1 MLVSYLPHLN
11 IYIGDYVRQEF
22 DFIIIGAGS
31 AGCVL
36 ANKLS
41 FDGLYN
47 VCLLENGGN
56 NDSILVN
63 TPIGTAA
70 LMQLSKFNYGLN
82 TTPQKQQNNRVIY
95 NPRGKGLGGSSAIN
109 AMLYTRGQKQD
120 YDYWA
125 KLGNKGWSYNEV
137 LPYFIATEQQERIK
151 DKYHNSSNE
160 SNSQSYGL
168 NVADS
173 RSMNPIGAQLIQ
185 SGLNAG
191 YGFNPDFN
199 GASQAGVGYYQVTQ
213 KNGKRC
219 SAAKAFLDPIKHR
232 QNLTIITNAKVEKIL
247 LEDKTAVGVQFW
259 QQQTKYT
266 ITASKEVILSA
277 GAIHSPQILMLSG
290 IGAKSELEKHKIKVQ
305 HELVGVGKNLQDHVD
320 AIIVNR
326 HKANNLITLQPSNF
340 INLFKELTR
349 YLKHK
354 TGMLSTSVVESGGFV
369 PLTPDAQRP
378 DIQWQFV
385 AAAMDDHGRNLKMF
399 FERGTSMHVCLL
411 RPKSRG
417 EITLQSADINSTPL
431 INSNMLSDPNDLAD
445 MVKAVKLTRELLAT
459 PPLGKGL
466 IDEILPGKAV
476 QTDEQII
483 EFLKEK
489 SNNIY
494 HPVGTCKM
502 GNDELSV
509 VDDTLKVRGI
519 KGLRVIDASIMPT
532 LVSANTNAPTVMI
545 AAKGADLILAQYS

>member
-1 MLVSYLPHLN
+1 MQ
-11 IYIGDYVRQEF
+11 QEF

-41 FDGLYN
+41 ADGLYN
-47 VCLLENGGN
+47 VCLLENGGGN
-56 NDSILVN
+56 NSFLVH
-63 TPIGTAA
+63 TPLGTAA
-70 LMQLSKFNYGLN
+70 LMQLKKFNYCLN
-82 TTPQKQQNNRVIY
+82 STKQKQQNNRVIY

-109 AMLYTRGQKQD
+109 AMLYTRGQKED
-120 YDYWA
+120 YDHWA
-125 KLGNKGWSYNEV
+125 DLGNNGWSYDEV

-151 DKYHNSSNE
+151 DKYHGTANIHN
-160 SNSQSYGL
+160 NTPKYGL

-173 RSMNPIGAQLIQ
+173 RSMNQIGAQLVQ

-191 YGFNPDFN
+191 YVFNPDFN
-199 GASQAGVGYYQVTQ
+199 GESQAGVGYYQLTQ
-213 KNGKRC
+213 KEGKRF
-219 SAAKAFLDPIKHR
+219 SAADAFLKPIKHR
-232 QNLTIITNAKVEKIL
+232 QNLTIITNAKVEKII

-259 QQQTKYT
+259 QKQTKYT
-266 ITASKEVILSA
+266 LKAKKEVILSA
-277 GAIHSPQILMLSG
+277 GTIHSPQILMLSG
-290 IGAKSELEKHKIKVQ
+290 IGEQSELDKHKIKVQ
-305 HELVGVGKNLQDHVD
+305 HELVGVGKNLQDHIN

-326 HKANNLITLQPSNF
+326 HKANNLITLQPNNF
-340 INLFKELTR
+340 IHLFKELAR
-349 YLKHK
+349 YVKHK
-354 TGMLSTSVVESGGFV
+354 TGMLSTSIVESGGFV
-369 PLTPDAQRP
+369 SLSPDDKRP

-417 EITLQSADINSTPL
+417 DITLQSANFNCDPL
-431 INSNMLSDPNDLAD
+431 INGNMLSDPDDLTC
-445 MVKAVKLTRELLAT
+445 MVRAVRLTRELLAT
-459 PPLGKGL
+459 PPLSNGKIG
-466 IDEILPGKAV
+466 EIFPGDNI
-476 QTDEQII
+476 QTDEEIA
-483 EFLKEK
+483 EFIKAK

-502 GNDELSV
+502 GNDEFSV
-509 VDDTLKVRGI
+509 VDDTLKVHGI
-519 KGLRVIDASIMPT
+519 TGLRVIDASIMPT

>member
-1 MLVSYLPHLN
+1 MQ
-11 IYIGDYVRQEF
+11 QEY

-41 FDGLYN
+41 EDGLFN
-47 VCLLENGGN
+47 VCLLENGGDN
-56 NDSILVN
+56 NSVLVN

-70 LMQLSKFNYGLN
+70 LMRLKKFNYCLN
-82 TTPQKQQNNRVIY
+82 STPQPQQNNRLIY

-120 YDYWA
+120 YDHWA
-125 KLGNKGWSYNEV
+125 KLGNKGWSFDEV
-137 LPYFIATEQQERIK
+137 LPYFIETEHQQRIK
-151 DKYHNSSNE
+151 NTYHGFIKPDDKKPN
-160 SNSQSYGL
+160 YGL

-173 RSMNPIGAQLIQ
+173 RSMNPIGAQLVQ

-191 YGFNPDFN
+191 YKFNPDFN
-199 GASQAGVGYYQVTQ
+199 GESQAGVGYYQVTQ

-219 SAAKAFLDPIKHR
+219 SAAKAFLEPIKHR
-232 QNLTIITNAKVEKIL
+232 QNLTIITNARVEKIL
-247 LEDKTAVGVQFW
+247 LEDKVAVGVQFW
-259 QQQTKYT
+259 QKQTKYT
-266 ITASKEVILSA
+266 LKAKKEVILSA

-290 IGAKSELEKHKIKVQ
+290 IGPKDELDKHKIKVQ
-305 HELVGVGKNLQDHVD
+305 HELIGVGKNLQDHVD

-326 HKANNLITLQPSNF
+326 HKANNLITLQPN
-340 INLFKELTR
+340 NLIYLCKELGR
-349 YLKHK
+349 YIKSK
-354 TGMLSTSVVESGGFV
+354 TGLLSTSLVESGGFV
-369 PLTPDAQRP
+369 PLSADTKRP
-378 DIQWQFV
+378 EIQWQFI
-385 AAAMDDHGRNLKMF
+385 AGAMDDHGRNLKIF
-399 FERGTSMHVCLL
+399 LERGTSMHVCLL

-417 EITLQSADINSTPL
+417 DITLQDANITSAPL
-431 INSNMLSDPNDLAD
+431 INSNMLSHPDDLSD
-445 MVKAVKLTRELLAT
+445 MVKAVKLTRKLLAT
-459 PPLGKGL
+459 PPLAKGI
-466 IDEILPGKAV
+466 IDEIFPGDNV

-483 EFLKEK
+483 EFLKSK

-509 VDDTLKVRGI
+509 VDDNLKVHGL
-519 KGLRVIDASIMPT
+519 KALRVVDASIMPT

-545 AAKGADLILAQYS
+545 GAKAGKLIMSEYS